1 MMTIRSMGLGVLATA
16 AMVLAGCATKPKH
29 SYPAGVDPAAESKN
43 LSQEMRELQAQQ
55 LDVLSPV
62 HYQNANRAI
71 TRADRQINKD
81 GDRTGILNDL
91 QIARDEISKTKESGE
106 KWRGELKEAA
116 DAREKALQ
124 AGAVKSYPRELATMD
139 EKLKDMTEETKIK
152 SGTYRDDSLKL
163 QKDYM
168 AIELKAIQRRELGQS
183 RRLIEEARDAGA
195 KRYAPQSLSKAETD
209 LQSAERQIEANRNEP
224 GQYAEAVTTA
234 KNSARALLSVTLTAK
249 EARNKSPEEIA
260 LAIRAKEAAIAE
272 QEKRAMS
279 LENMTEAQQAELA
292 AKDQELESETQ
303 RMNQQL
309 TAAQA
314 ANLKLEKE
322 NAFNEKLKEIESQF
336 SKNEADVYRQGDS
349 LVVRLKSVQFSAS
362 RSDLPAKSL
371 PTLAKVNN
379 VIKELG
385 AEKVVVEG
393 HTDSVGSKDVNQKIS
408 QERAQAVSQYL
419 VSQSAAASD
428 KVEAVGYGFEKPIT
442 SNKTKEGR
450 AQNRRVDIV
459 ITPASIE

>member
-1 MMTIRSMGLGVLATA
+1 MKTIRSMGLGVLATA

-43 LSQEMRELQAQQ
+43 LSEEMRQMQAQQ

-81 GDRTGILNDL
+81 GDRTEILNDL
-91 QIARDEISKTKESGE
+91 QIARDEISKTKETGE
-106 KWRGELKEAA
+106 KWRGELKEAS

-124 AGAVKSYPRELATMD
+124 AGAVKSYPQDLARMD

-152 SGTYRDDSLKL
+152 AGSYRDDSLKL
-163 QKDYM
+163 QKEYM
-168 AIELKAIQRRELGQS
+168 AIELKSIQRRELGQS

-209 LQSAERQIEANRNEP
+209 LQSAERQIEANRNEA
-224 GQYAEAVTTA
+224 GLYGEAVATA
-234 KNSARALLSVTLTAK
+234 KKSARELLSVTLTAK
-249 EARNKSPEEIA
+249 DARSKSPEEIA
-260 LAIRAKEAAIAE
+260 LAIRAKETEIAE

-279 LENMTEAQQAELA
+279 LENVTEAQQAALA
-292 AKDQELESETQ
+292 AKDQELQSETQ

-309 TAAQA
+309 TEAQA

-336 SKNEADVYRQGDS
+336 SKNEAEVYRQGDN
-349 LVVRLKSVQFSAS
+349 LVVRLKSVQFPAS
-362 RSDLPAKSL
+362 RADLPAKSL

-379 VIKELG
+379 VIKEIG
-385 AEKVVVEG
+385 AEKIVVEG
-393 HTDSVGSKDVNQKIS
+393 HTDSVGAKDVNQKIS

-419 VSQSAAASD
+419 VSQSAAPSD

-459 ITPASIE
+459 ITPSSIE